1 MTKIDIKRKLIEIIE
16 QYYSQT
22 YPGNSLPTLSS
33 SQDSLIDLLAIDS
46 LMSVELTMDIL
57 DGFGIDDEKLQ
68 SIFVGDS
75 KLKYPNYLNVDQ
87 VVERISAYLN

>member
-1 MTKIDIKRKLIEIIE
+1 MTKTDIKCKLIEIIE

-22 YPGNSLPTLSS
+22 YPNNSLPVLSS

-46 LMSVELTMDIL
+46 LMSVELTIDIL

-68 SIFVGDS
+68 SIFIDDS
-75 KLKYPNYLNVDQ
+75 RLKYPNRLNIDQ
-87 VVERISAYLN
+87 VVEKISAYLN